1 MMTAHSTQT
10 QATTI
15 TPEFLLNDDG
25 ALDADAGDDDNTRVF
40 AQ

>member
-10 QATTI
+10 TTI

-25 ALDADAGDDDNTRVF
+25 ALDADADEDDNTRVF